1 MVMEFFLTA
10 VQAIAAIVGKKILE
24 MLMVIRLLNRRF
36 SQISPNLLTQI
47 RGLSVEQL
55 EDLGEALLDFQ
66 SEEDLKQW
74 FNNGQWTMDN

>member
-1 MVMEFFLTA
+1 MEFFLTA